1 MGGRVVDC
9 ARLESV
15 YTERYRGFESPP
27 IRQCFGEL
35 ILTKAI
41 GKKGPVLTSSAGLRL
56 ISKIGFSS
64 SIQNAAFKLQ
74 NWPEDSLWWR
84 IPCLFP

>member
-1 MGGRVVDC
+1 MVGVIAGDECQTHKRRSEGR
-9 ARLESV
+9 SV
-15 YTERYRGFESPP
+15 LAQEDWE
-27 IRQCFGEL
+27 
-35 ILTKAI
+35 
-41 GKKGPVLTSSAGLRL
+41 KGPVLTSSAGLQL

-84 IPCLFP
+84 IPGLFP